1 MDDREIPHHFICP
14 ISLQIMKDPVTVSTG
29 ITYDRDSIQRW
40 QSHGQ
45 NNTCPVTN
53 QLLPTTSDFTPN
65 HNLRR
70 LIQAWCASDEVPPST
85 KQSYLEMKVMHIKQ
99 INNVVY

>member
-1 MDDREIPHHFICP
+1 MDCDDLENISHHFCP
-14 ISLQIMKDPVTVSTG
+14 ISLQIMKDPVTVATD

-53 QLLPTTSDFTPN
+53 QPLPTTVDFTPN
-65 HNLRR
+65 HNLCR
-70 LIQAWCASDEVPPST
+70 LIQFWTVSDQVPAKES
-85 KQSYLEMKVMHIKQ
+85 SSR
-99 INNVVY
+99 